1 MIPELEEI
9 GSAPPV
15 PQRKSS
21 RLSAGLEHSLVDW
34 AALGVATAKRSGQSR
49 GARLSVAQEV
59 KDDYARCVFRDGVVY
74 TFPET
79 RSVPSNAGES
89 SATVQRCF
97 EVVSM
102 SSLSKTKKHVAT
114 ERMAELKRFRVP
126 ATIQHM
132 GLWRVP
138 SDFPS
143 GEQAAYQEGV
153 PEEVDISAM
162 FTAQVLTRD
171 LRQWKFGR
179 QSDTESCWTL
189 EEPLLL
195 AEKSWR
201 LLYCSAVYVWCAV
214 VYAAS
219 AF

>member
-1 MIPELEEI
+1 M
-9 GSAPPV
+9 
-15 PQRKSS
+15 
-21 RLSAGLEHSLVDW
+21 
-34 AALGVATAKRSGQSR
+34 
-49 GARLSVAQEV
+49 AQEV

-79 RSVPSNAGES
+79 VSVPTSAGES

-102 SSLSKTKKHVAT
+102 SSLSKKHVAT
-114 ERMAELKRFRVP
+114 ERMAALKRFRVP

-132 GLWRVP
+132 GLWRVS

-162 FTAQVLTRD
+162 FAARVLTRD
-171 LRQWKFGR
+171 LCQWK
-179 QSDTESCWTL
+179 
-189 EEPLLL
+189 
-195 AEKSWR
+195 
-201 LLYCSAVYVWCAV
+201 
-214 VYAAS
+214 
-219 AF
+219 